1 MTKYIHAFSDPI
13 TDEID
18 QSLIGN
24 KGYNLCLMHGM
35 DLPIPEGFIINA
47 KAAKEFKNNNN
58 FGDELINE
66 LNVNLNSIQEK
77 TNLQIGNPEKPLILS
92 VRSGSMISMPGMLDT
107 ILNVGLNQEIVKI
120 LAKNNN
126 GFFAYDTWRRF
137 IQMYSHVV
145 HRVDTY
151 DFDEILENYL
161 LGANL
166 SAVSQLD
173 AEDLEE
179 ICKMYLDL
187 FKERV
192 GEDFPEDPYQQ
203 INKSIIAVLN
213 SWDNERAISY
223 RNINDIPDNIGLAV
237 TIQRMV
243 FGNLN
248 DRSAS
253 GVIFSRNPDTGE
265 DKIKGEYL
273 IESQGEDV
281 VSGFITP
288 KNINETDN
296 DDAFVKVFPDIYD
309 QINQISK
316 NLEKNFGFVQDIEFT
331 IESNVLWILQSR
343 NAELNAQASFKV
355 LTDLV
360 KEGVIKETDAINHL
374 KEDHIEKSLAL
385 IIDESQEIDILTKGL
400 PASPGVISGQVG
412 FNIEA
417 IKSIKEKGHKAVLV
431 LSETNTNDVKAM
443 HASDG
448 ILTSRGGLTSHAA
461 VVARG
466 LGKPCI
472 TGANEIE
479 IVLEDRIIK
488 IGNRKINE
496 FETIALNGH
505 EGDVILGEVKTK
517 PQDPPFELEE
527 IITWCKRINKLNSDN
542 DMDYLSIVKSAKEKN
557 S

>member
-47 KAAKEFKNNNN
+47 NATKEYKIQNN
-58 FGDELINE
+58 FSDKFFDELKIN
-66 LNVNLNSIQEK
+66 LDLIQDK

-107 ILNVGLNQEIVKI
+107 ILNVGLNHEIVKT

-166 SAVSQLD
+166 NAVSQLD

-187 FKERV
+187 FRERV
-192 GEDFPEDPYQQ
+192 GKDFPEDPYDQ

-248 DRSAS
+248 DKSAS

-281 VSGFITP
+281 VSGFVTP
-288 KNINETDN
+288 KNISEKAN
-296 DDAFVKVFPDIYD
+296 DEAFINIFPDIYS
-309 QINQISK
+309 QINIISK
-316 NLEKNFGFVQDIEFT
+316 DLERYFGFVQDIEFT
-331 IESNVLWILQSR
+331 IESNILWVLQSR
-343 NAELNAQASFKV
+343 DAELNAQASFKV
-355 LTDLV
+355 LSDFVNEKIINQTEAL
-360 KEGVIKETDAINHL
+360 KLIKDT
-374 KEDHIEKSLAL
+374 HIEKAFVPIL
-385 IIDESQEIDILTKGL
+385 DDSQKLKSLTKGL
-400 PASPGVISGQVG
+400 PASPGVVSGLVA
-412 FNIEA
+412 FDIEG
-417 IKSIKEKGHKAVLV
+417 INRIKNRDEKSILI
-431 LSETNTNDVKAM
+431 LIETNTNDIKAM

-466 LGKPCI
+466 LNKPCI
-472 TGANEIE
+472 TGAIEIE
-479 IVLEDRIIK
+479 INPKDKNIS
-488 IGNRKINE
+488 INDKVISE
-496 FETIALNGH
+496 FDTITLDGH
-505 EGDVILGEVKTK
+505 SGEVFEGIAKTK
-517 PQDPPFELEE
+517 LQEPTSDLKEILDWCKEIVSDEE
-527 IITWCKRINKLNSDN
+527 IIDPLKIISKAKLK
-542 DMDYLSIVKSAKEKN
+542 LE
-557 S
+557 

>member
-35 DLPIPEGFIINA
+35 DLPIPEGFIITS
-47 KAAKEFKNNNN
+47 KATKEFKKKNN
-58 FGDELINE
+58 FGDEFTKE
-66 LNVNLNSIQEK
+66 LKGNLNRIQEK
-77 TNLQIGNPEKPLILS
+77 ANLQVGDPEKPLILS
-92 VRSGSMISMPGMLDT
+92 VRSGSVISMPGMLDT
-107 ILNVGLNQEIVKI
+107 ILNVGLNQNIVKK
-120 LAKNNN
+120 LAENKS

-145 HRVDTY
+145 HRIDNY

-166 SAVSQLD
+166 SNVNQLD

-179 ICKMYLDL
+179 ISKMYLNL
-187 FKERV
+187 FNERI

-203 INKSIIAVLN
+203 INDSIIAVLN

-223 RNINDIPDNIGLAV
+223 RNINDIPQDIGLAV

-248 DRSAS
+248 DQSAS

-273 IESQGEDV
+273 LESQGEDV

-288 KNINETDN
+288 KNISENKN
-296 DDAFVKVFPDIYD
+296 DDAFVRVFPDLYD

-316 NLEKNFGFVQDIEFT
+316 NLEKKFGFVQDIEFT
-331 IESNVLWILQSR
+331 IESNRLWILQSR
-343 NAELNAQASFKV
+343 NAELNAKASFKV
-355 LTDLV
+355 LRDFV
-360 KEGVIKETDAINHL
+360 NDKIINKNEAL
-374 KEDHIEKSLAL
+374 KLIKEDHVEKAFTPVLDNA
-385 IIDESQEIDILTKGL
+385 QELKILTKGL
-400 PASPGVISGQVG
+400 PASPGVISGLVA
-412 FNIEA
+412 FDIEG
-417 IKSIKEKGHKAVLV
+417 INEIKEKDEKSILILV
-431 LSETNTNDVKAM
+431 ETNTNDIKAM

-466 LGKPCI
+466 LNKPCI
-472 TGANEIE
+472 TGAVEIE
-479 IVLEDRIIK
+479 INAQKKNISINNKIIS
-488 IGNRKINE
+488 E
-496 FETIALNGH
+496 FDTITLDGLSGEVI
-505 EGDVILGEVKTK
+505 EGIVKTK
-517 PQDPPFELEE
+517 PQEPSSDLKEILNWCKE
-527 IITWCKRINKLNSDN
+527 IILDKDITDSLKIIKKAKLK
-542 DMDYLSIVKSAKEKN
+542 IE
-557 S
+557 

>member
-47 KAAKEFKNNNN
+47 NATKEYKIQNNFSDKFFDELKNNL
-58 FGDELINE
+58 DLI
-66 LNVNLNSIQEK
+66 QDK

-107 ILNVGLNQEIVKI
+107 ILNVGLNHEIVKT

-166 SAVSQLD
+166 NAVSQLD

-187 FKERV
+187 FRERV
-192 GEDFPEDPYQQ
+192 GEDFPEDPYDQ

-248 DRSAS
+248 DKSAS

-288 KNINETDN
+288 KNISEKAN
-296 DDAFVKVFPDIYD
+296 DEAFINIFPDIYS
-309 QINQISK
+309 QINIISK
-316 NLEKNFGFVQDIEFT
+316 DLERHFGFVQDIEFT
-331 IESNVLWILQSR
+331 IESNILWILQSR
-343 NAELNAQASFKV
+343 DAELNAQASFKV
-355 LTDLV
+355 LSDFVNEKIINQTEAL
-360 KEGVIKETDAINHL
+360 KLIKDA
-374 KEDHIEKSLAL
+374 HIEKAFVPIL
-385 IIDESQEIDILTKGL
+385 DDSQKLKSLTKGL
-400 PASPGVISGQVG
+400 PASPGVVSGLVA
-412 FNIEA
+412 FDIEG
-417 IKSIKEKGHKAVLV
+417 INRIKNRDEKSILI
-431 LSETNTNDVKAM
+431 LIETNTNDIKAM

-466 LGKPCI
+466 LNKPCI
-472 TGANEIE
+472 TGAIEIE
-479 IVLEDRIIK
+479 INPKDKNIS
-488 IGNRKINE
+488 INDKVISE
-496 FETIALNGH
+496 FDTITLDGH
-505 EGDVILGEVKTK
+505 SGEVFEGIAKTK
-517 PQDPPFELEE
+517 LQEPTSDLKEILDWCKEIISDEE
-527 IITWCKRINKLNSDN
+527 IIDPLKIISKAKLK
-542 DMDYLSIVKSAKEKN
+542 LK
-557 S
+557 

>member
-35 DLPIPEGFIINA
+35 DLPIPEGFIITS
-47 KAAKEFKNNNN
+47 KATKEFKKKNN
-58 FGDELINE
+58 FGDEFTKE
-66 LNVNLNSIQEK
+66 LKGNLNRIQEK
-77 TNLQIGNPEKPLILS
+77 ANLQVGDPEKPLILS
-92 VRSGSMISMPGMLDT
+92 VRSGSVISMPGMLDT
-107 ILNVGLNQEIVKI
+107 ILNVGLNQNIVKK
-120 LAKNNN
+120 LAENKS

-145 HRVDTY
+145 HRIDNY

-166 SAVSQLD
+166 SNVSQLD

-179 ICKMYLDL
+179 ISKMYLNL
-187 FKERV
+187 FNERI

-203 INKSIIAVLN
+203 LNDSIIAVLN

-223 RNINDIPDNIGLAV
+223 RNINDIPQDIGLAV

-248 DRSAS
+248 DQSAS

-273 IESQGEDV
+273 LESQGEDV

-288 KNINETDN
+288 KNISETKN
-296 DDAFVKVFPDIYD
+296 DDAFVRVFPDLYD

-316 NLEKNFGFVQDIEFT
+316 NLEKKFGFVQDIEFT
-331 IESNVLWILQSR
+331 IESNRLWILQSR
-343 NAELNAQASFKV
+343 NAELNAKASFKV
-355 LTDLV
+355 LRDFV
-360 KEGVIKETDAINHL
+360 NDKIINKNEAL
-374 KEDHIEKSLAL
+374 KLIKEDHVEKAFTPVLDNA
-385 IIDESQEIDILTKGL
+385 QELKILTKGL
-400 PASPGVISGQVG
+400 PASPGVISGLVA
-412 FNIEA
+412 FDIEG
-417 IKSIKEKGHKAVLV
+417 INEIKEKDEKSILILV
-431 LSETNTNDVKAM
+431 ETNTNDIKAM

-466 LGKPCI
+466 LNKPCI
-472 TGANEIE
+472 TGAVEIE
-479 IVLEDRIIK
+479 INAQKKNISINNKIIS
-488 IGNRKINE
+488 E
-496 FETIALNGH
+496 FDAITLDGH
-505 EGDVILGEVKTK
+505 SGEVIEGIVKTK
-517 PQDPPFELEE
+517 PQEPSSDLKEILNWCKE
-527 IITWCKRINKLNSDN
+527 IILDKDITDSLKIIKKAKLK
-542 DMDYLSIVKSAKEKN
+542 IE
-557 S
+557 

>member
-47 KAAKEFKNNNN
+47 NATKEYKIQNN
-58 FGDELINE
+58 FSDKFFDELKIN
-66 LNVNLNSIQEK
+66 LDLIQNK

-107 ILNVGLNQEIVKI
+107 ILNVGLNHEIVKT

-166 SAVSQLD
+166 NAVSQLD

-187 FKERV
+187 FRERV
-192 GEDFPEDPYQQ
+192 GEDFPEDPYDQ

-248 DRSAS
+248 DKSAS

-288 KNINETDN
+288 KNISEKGN
-296 DDAFVKVFPDIYD
+296 DEAFINIFPDIFS
-309 QINQISK
+309 QINIISK
-316 NLEKNFGFVQDIEFT
+316 DLERYFGFVQDIEFT
-331 IESNVLWILQSR
+331 IESNILWVLQSR
-343 NAELNAQASFKV
+343 DAELNAQASFKV
-355 LTDLV
+355 LSDFVNEKIINQTEAL
-360 KEGVIKETDAINHL
+360 KLIKDT
-374 KEDHIEKSLAL
+374 HIEKAFVPIL
-385 IIDESQEIDILTKGL
+385 DDSQKLKSLTKGL
-400 PASPGVISGQVG
+400 PASPGVVSGLVA
-412 FNIEA
+412 FDIEG
-417 IKSIKEKGHKAVLV
+417 INRIKNRDEKSILI
-431 LSETNTNDVKAM
+431 LIETNTNDIKAM

-466 LGKPCI
+466 LNKPCI
-472 TGANEIE
+472 TGAIEIE
-479 IVLEDRIIK
+479 INPKDKNIS
-488 IGNRKINE
+488 INDKVISE
-496 FETIALNGH
+496 FDTITLDGH
-505 EGDVILGEVKTK
+505 SGEVFEGIAKTK
-517 PQDPPFELEE
+517 LQEPTSDLKEILDWCKEIISDEE
-527 IITWCKRINKLNSDN
+527 IIDPLKIISKAKLK
-542 DMDYLSIVKSAKEKN
+542 LE
-557 S
+557 

>member
-13 TDEID
+13 NDEID

-35 DLPIPEGFIINA
+35 DLPIPEGFIITS
-47 KAAKEFKNNNN
+47 KATKEFKKKNN
-58 FGDELINE
+58 FGDEFINE
-66 LNVNLNSIQEK
+66 LKGNLNSIQEK
-77 TNLQIGNPEKPLILS
+77 TNLQVGNPEKPLILS

-107 ILNVGLNQEIVKI
+107 ILNVGLNQNIVKK
-120 LAKNNN
+120 LAENKS

-145 HRVDTY
+145 HRIDNY

-166 SAVSQLD
+166 SNVSQLD

-179 ICKMYLDL
+179 ISKMYLNL
-187 FKERV
+187 FNERV

-248 DRSAS
+248 NKSAS

-288 KNINETDN
+288 KNISEKAN
-296 DDAFVKVFPDIYD
+296 DEAFINIFPDIYS
-309 QINQISK
+309 QINIISK
-316 NLEKNFGFVQDIEFT
+316 DLERYFGFVQDIEFT
-331 IESNVLWILQSR
+331 IESNILWILQSR
-343 NAELNAQASFKV
+343 DAELNAQASFKV
-355 LTDLV
+355 LRDFVNEKIINQTEAL
-360 KEGVIKETDAINHL
+360 KLIKDN
-374 KEDHIEKSLAL
+374 HIEKAFVPIL
-385 IIDESQEIDILTKGL
+385 DDSQKLKSLTKGL
-400 PASPGVISGQVG
+400 PASPGVVSGLVV
-412 FNIEA
+412 FDIEG
-417 IKSIKEKGHKAVLV
+417 INRIKNRDEKSILI
-431 LSETNTNDVKAM
+431 LIETNTNDIKAM

-466 LGKPCI
+466 LNKPCI
-472 TGANEIE
+472 TGAVEIE
-479 IVLEDRIIK
+479 INPKDKNIS
-488 IGNRKINE
+488 INDKVISE
-496 FETIALNGH
+496 FDAITLDGH
-505 EGDVILGEVKTK
+505 SGEVFEGIAKTK
-517 PQDPPFELEE
+517 LQEPTSDLKEILDWCKEIVSDEE
-527 IITWCKRINKLNSDN
+527 ITDPLKIISKAKLK
-542 DMDYLSIVKSAKEKN
+542 LE
-557 S
+557 

>member
-35 DLPIPEGFIINA
+35 DLPIPEGFIITS
-47 KAAKEFKNNNN
+47 KATKEFKKKNN
-58 FGDELINE
+58 FGDEFTKE
-66 LNVNLNSIQEK
+66 LKGNLNRIQEK
-77 TNLQIGNPEKPLILS
+77 ANLQVGDPEKPLILS
-92 VRSGSMISMPGMLDT
+92 VRSVSVISMPGMLDT
-107 ILNVGLNQEIVKI
+107 ILNVGLNQNIVKK
-120 LAKNNN
+120 LAENKS

-145 HRVDTY
+145 HRIDNY

-166 SAVSQLD
+166 SNVNQLD

-179 ICKMYLDL
+179 ISKMYLNL
-187 FKERV
+187 FNERI

-203 INKSIIAVLN
+203 INDSIIAVLN

-223 RNINDIPDNIGLAV
+223 RNINDIPQDIGLAV

-248 DRSAS
+248 DQSAS

-273 IESQGEDV
+273 LESQGEDV

-288 KNINETDN
+288 KNISENKN
-296 DDAFVKVFPDIYD
+296 DDAFVRVFPDLYD

-316 NLEKNFGFVQDIEFT
+316 NLEKKFGFVQDIEFT
-331 IESNVLWILQSR
+331 IESNRLWILQSR
-343 NAELNAQASFKV
+343 NAELNAKASFKV
-355 LTDLV
+355 LRDFV
-360 KEGVIKETDAINHL
+360 NDKIINKNEAL
-374 KEDHIEKSLAL
+374 KLIKEDHVEKAFTPVLDNA
-385 IIDESQEIDILTKGL
+385 QELKILTKGL
-400 PASPGVISGQVG
+400 PASPGVISGLVA
-412 FNIEA
+412 FDIEG
-417 IKSIKEKGHKAVLV
+417 INEIKEKDEKSILILV
-431 LSETNTNDVKAM
+431 ETNTNDIKAM

-466 LGKPCI
+466 LNKPCI
-472 TGANEIE
+472 TGAVEIE
-479 IVLEDRIIK
+479 INVQKKNISINNKIIS
-488 IGNRKINE
+488 E
-496 FETIALNGH
+496 FDTITLDGLSGEVI
-505 EGDVILGEVKTK
+505 EGIVKTK
-517 PQDPPFELEE
+517 PQEPSSDLKEILNWCKE
-527 IITWCKRINKLNSDN
+527 IILDKDITDSLKIIKKAKLK
-542 DMDYLSIVKSAKEKN
+542 IE
-557 S
+557 

>member
-47 KAAKEFKNNNN
+47 NATKEYKIQNN
-58 FGDELINE
+58 FSDKFFDELKIN
-66 LNVNLNSIQEK
+66 LDFIQNK

-107 ILNVGLNQEIVKI
+107 ILNVGLNHEIVKT

-166 SAVSQLD
+166 NAVSQLD

-187 FKERV
+187 FRERV
-192 GEDFPEDPYQQ
+192 GKDFPEDPYDQ

-248 DRSAS
+248 DKSAS

-281 VSGFITP
+281 VSGFVTP
-288 KNINETDN
+288 KNISEKAN
-296 DDAFVKVFPDIYD
+296 DEAFINIFPDIYS
-309 QINQISK
+309 QINIISK
-316 NLEKNFGFVQDIEFT
+316 DLERYFGFVQDIEFT
-331 IESNVLWILQSR
+331 IESNILWVLQSR
-343 NAELNAQASFKV
+343 DAELNAQASFKV
-355 LTDLV
+355 LSDFVNEKIINQTEAL
-360 KEGVIKETDAINHL
+360 KLIKDT
-374 KEDHIEKSLAL
+374 HIEKAFVPILDDSQKLKSLA
-385 IIDESQEIDILTKGL
+385 KGL
-400 PASPGVISGQVG
+400 PASPGVVSGLVA
-412 FNIEA
+412 FDIEG
-417 IKSIKEKGHKAVLV
+417 INRIKNRDEKSILI
-431 LSETNTNDVKAM
+431 LIETNTNDIKAM

-466 LGKPCI
+466 LNKPCI
-472 TGANEIE
+472 TGAIEIE
-479 IVLEDRIIK
+479 INPKDKNIS
-488 IGNRKINE
+488 INDKVISE
-496 FETIALNGH
+496 FDTITLDGH
-505 EGDVILGEVKTK
+505 SGEVFEGIAKTK
-517 PQDPPFELEE
+517 LQEPTSDLKEILDWCKEIVSDEE
-527 IITWCKRINKLNSDN
+527 ITDPLKIISKAKLK
-542 DMDYLSIVKSAKEKN
+542 LE
-557 S
+557 

>member
-47 KAAKEFKNNNN
+47 NATKEYKIQNN
-58 FGDELINE
+58 FSDKFFDELKIN
-66 LNVNLNSIQEK
+66 LDLIQNK

-107 ILNVGLNQEIVKI
+107 ILNVGLNHEIVKT

-166 SAVSQLD
+166 NAVSQLD

-187 FKERV
+187 FRERV
-192 GEDFPEDPYQQ
+192 GKDFPEDPYDQ

-248 DRSAS
+248 DKSAS

-281 VSGFITP
+281 VSGFVTP
-288 KNINETDN
+288 KNISEKAN
-296 DDAFVKVFPDIYD
+296 DEAFINIFPDIYS
-309 QINQISK
+309 QINIISK
-316 NLEKNFGFVQDIEFT
+316 DLERYFGFVQDIEFT
-331 IESNVLWILQSR
+331 IESNILWILQSR
-343 NAELNAQASFKV
+343 DAELNAQASFKV
-355 LTDLV
+355 LSDFVNEKIINQTEAL
-360 KEGVIKETDAINHL
+360 KLIKDT
-374 KEDHIEKSLAL
+374 HIEKAFVPIL
-385 IIDESQEIDILTKGL
+385 DDSQKLKSLTKGL
-400 PASPGVISGQVG
+400 PASPGVVSGLVAFDVEG
-412 FNIEA
+412 INRIKNKDE
-417 IKSIKEKGHKAVLV
+417 KSILI
-431 LSETNTNDVKAM
+431 LIETNTNDIKAM

-466 LGKPCI
+466 LNKPCI
-472 TGANEIE
+472 TGAIEIE
-479 IVLEDRIIK
+479 INPKDKNIS
-488 IGNRKINE
+488 INDKVISE
-496 FETIALNGH
+496 FDTITLDGH
-505 EGDVILGEVKTK
+505 SGEVFEGIAKTK
-517 PQDPPFELEE
+517 LQEPTSDLKEILDWCKEIVSDEE
-527 IITWCKRINKLNSDN
+527 IIDPLKIISKAKLK
-542 DMDYLSIVKSAKEKN
+542 LE
-557 S
+557 

>member
-47 KAAKEFKNNNN
+47 NATKEYKIQNN
-58 FGDELINE
+58 FSDKFFDELKIN
-66 LNVNLNSIQEK
+66 LDLIQNK

-107 ILNVGLNQEIVKI
+107 ILNVGLNHEIVKT

-166 SAVSQLD
+166 NAVSQLD

-187 FKERV
+187 FRERV
-192 GEDFPEDPYQQ
+192 GKDFPEDPYDQ

-248 DRSAS
+248 DKSAS

-281 VSGFITP
+281 VSGFVTP
-288 KNINETDN
+288 KNISEKAN
-296 DDAFVKVFPDIYD
+296 DEAFINIFPDIYS
-309 QINQISK
+309 QINIISK
-316 NLEKNFGFVQDIEFT
+316 DLERYFGFVQDIEFT
-331 IESNVLWILQSR
+331 IESNILWVLQSR
-343 NAELNAQASFKV
+343 DAELNAQASFKV
-355 LTDLV
+355 LSDFVNEKIINQTEAL
-360 KEGVIKETDAINHL
+360 KLIKDT
-374 KEDHIEKSLAL
+374 HIEKAFVPIL
-385 IIDESQEIDILTKGL
+385 DDSQKLKSLTKGL
-400 PASPGVISGQVG
+400 PASPGVVSGLVA
-412 FNIEA
+412 FDIEG
-417 IKSIKEKGHKAVLV
+417 INRIKNRDKKSILI
-431 LSETNTNDVKAM
+431 LIETNTNDIKAM

-466 LGKPCI
+466 LNKPCI
-472 TGANEIE
+472 TGAIEIE
-479 IVLEDRIIK
+479 INPKDKNIS
-488 IGNRKINE
+488 INDKVISE
-496 FETIALNGH
+496 FDTITLDGH
-505 EGDVILGEVKTK
+505 SGEVFEGIAKTK
-517 PQDPPFELEE
+517 LQEPTSDLKEILDWCKEIVSDEE
-527 IITWCKRINKLNSDN
+527 IIDPLKIISKAKLK
-542 DMDYLSIVKSAKEKN
+542 LE
-557 S
+557 

>member
-35 DLPIPEGFIINA
+35 DLPIPEGFIITS
-47 KAAKEFKNNNN
+47 KATKEFKKKNN
-58 FGDELINE
+58 FGDEFTKE
-66 LNVNLNSIQEK
+66 LKGNLNWIQEK
-77 TNLQIGNPEKPLILS
+77 ANLQVGNPEKPLILS
-92 VRSGSMISMPGMLDT
+92 VRSGSVISMPGMLDT
-107 ILNVGLNQEIVKI
+107 ILNVGLNQNIVKKM
-120 LAKNNN
+120 AENKS

-145 HRVDTY
+145 HRIDNY

-166 SAVSQLD
+166 SNVSQLD

-179 ICKMYLDL
+179 ISKMYLNL
-187 FKERV
+187 FNERI

-203 INKSIIAVLN
+203 INDSIIAVLN

-223 RNINDIPDNIGLAV
+223 RNINDIPQDIGLAV

-248 DRSAS
+248 DQSAS

-265 DKIKGEYL
+265 DNIKGEYL
-273 IESQGEDV
+273 LESQGEDV

-288 KNINETDN
+288 KNISETKN
-296 DDAFVKVFPDIYD
+296 DDAFVKVFPDLYD

-316 NLEKNFGFVQDIEFT
+316 NLEKKFGFVQDIEFT
-331 IESNVLWILQSR
+331 IESNRLWILQSR
-343 NAELNAQASFKV
+343 NAELNAKASFKV
-355 LTDLV
+355 LRDFV
-360 KEGVIKETDAINHL
+360 NDKIINKDEAL
-374 KEDHIEKSLAL
+374 KLIKEDHVEKAFTPVLDNA
-385 IIDESQEIDILTKGL
+385 QELKILTKGL
-400 PASPGVISGQVG
+400 PASPGVISGLVA
-412 FNIEA
+412 FDIEG
-417 IKSIKEKGHKAVLV
+417 INEIKEKDEKSILILV
-431 LSETNTNDVKAM
+431 ETNTNDIKAM

-466 LGKPCI
+466 LNKPCI
-472 TGANEIE
+472 TGAVEIE
-479 IVLEDRIIK
+479 INAQKKNISINNKIIS
-488 IGNRKINE
+488 E
-496 FETIALNGH
+496 FDAITLDGH
-505 EGDVILGEVKTK
+505 SGEVIEGIVKTK
-517 PQDPPFELEE
+517 PQEPSSDLKEILNWCKE
-527 IITWCKRINKLNSDN
+527 IILDKDITDSLKIIKKAKLK
-542 DMDYLSIVKSAKEKN
+542 IE
-557 S
+557 

>member
-35 DLPIPEGFIINA
+35 DLPIPEGFIITS
-47 KAAKEFKNNNN
+47 KATKEFKKKNN
-58 FGDELINE
+58 FGDEFINE
-66 LNVNLNSIQEK
+66 LKGNLNLIQEK
-77 TNLQIGNPEKPLILS
+77 TNLQVGNPEKPLILS

-107 ILNVGLNQEIVKI
+107 ILNVGLNQNIVKK
-120 LAKNNN
+120 LAENKS

-145 HRVDTY
+145 HRIDNY

-166 SAVSQLD
+166 SNVSQLD

-179 ICKMYLDL
+179 ISKMYLNL
-187 FKERV
+187 FNERV

-248 DRSAS
+248 DKSAS

-288 KNINETDN
+288 KNISEKAN
-296 DDAFVKVFPDIYD
+296 DKDFINIFPDIYS
-309 QINQISK
+309 QINIISK
-316 NLEKNFGFVQDIEFT
+316 DLERHFGFVQDIEFT
-331 IESNVLWILQSR
+331 IESNILWILQAR
-343 NAELNAQASFKV
+343 DAELNAQASFKV
-355 LTDLV
+355 LSDFVNEKIINQTEAL
-360 KEGVIKETDAINHL
+360 KLIKDN
-374 KEDHIEKSLAL
+374 HIEKAFVPIL
-385 IIDESQEIDILTKGL
+385 DDSQKLKSLTKGL
-400 PASPGVISGQVG
+400 PASPGVVSGLVVFDIEG
-412 FNIEA
+412 INIIKNRDE
-417 IKSIKEKGHKAVLV
+417 KSILI
-431 LSETNTNDVKAM
+431 LIETNTNDIKAM

-466 LGKPCI
+466 LNKPCI
-472 TGANEIE
+472 TGAVEIE
-479 IVLEDRIIK
+479 INPKDKNIS
-488 IGNRKINE
+488 INDKVISE
-496 FETIALNGH
+496 FDAITLDGH
-505 EGDVILGEVKTK
+505 SGEVFEGIAKTK
-517 PQDPPFELEE
+517 LQEPTSDLKEILDWCKEIVSDEE
-527 IITWCKRINKLNSDN
+527 ITDPLKIISKAKLK
-542 DMDYLSIVKSAKEKN
+542 LE
-557 S
+557 

>member
-47 KAAKEFKNNNN
+47 NATKEYKIQNN
-58 FGDELINE
+58 FSDKFFDELKIN
-66 LNVNLNSIQEK
+66 LDLIQDK

-107 ILNVGLNQEIVKI
+107 ILNVGLNHEIVKT

-166 SAVSQLD
+166 NAVSQLD

-187 FKERV
+187 FRERV
-192 GEDFPEDPYQQ
+192 GKDFPEDPYDQ

-248 DRSAS
+248 DKSAS
-253 GVIFSRNPDTGE
+253 GVVFSRNPDTGE

-281 VSGFITP
+281 VSGFVTP
-288 KNINETDN
+288 KNISEKAN
-296 DDAFVKVFPDIYD
+296 DEAFINIFPDIYS
-309 QINQISK
+309 QINIISK
-316 NLEKNFGFVQDIEFT
+316 DLERHFGFVQDIEFT
-331 IESNVLWILQSR
+331 IESNILWILQSR
-343 NAELNAQASFKV
+343 DAELNAQASFKV
-355 LTDLV
+355 LSDFV
-360 KEGVIKETDAINHL
+360 KEKIINQSEAL
-374 KEDHIEKSLAL
+374 KLIKEDHIEKAL
-385 IIDESQEIDILTKGL
+385 VPVLDDSQNLKSLTKGL
-400 PASPGVISGQVG
+400 PASPGVVSGLVV
-412 FNIEA
+412 FDIEG
-417 IKSIKEKGHKAVLV
+417 INRIKNRDEKSILILV
-431 LSETNTNDVKAM
+431 ETNTNDIKAM

-466 LGKPCI
+466 LNKPCI
-472 TGANEIE
+472 TGAIEIE
-479 IVLEDRIIK
+479 INSKDKNIS
-488 IGNRKINE
+488 INDKVISE
-496 FETIALNGH
+496 FDAITLDGH
-505 EGDVILGEVKTK
+505 SGEVFEGIAKTK
-517 PQDPPFELEE
+517 LQEPTSDLKEILDWCKEMVSDEE
-527 IITWCKRINKLNSDN
+527 INDPLKIISKAKLK
-542 DMDYLSIVKSAKEKN
+542 LE
-557 S
+557 

>member
-35 DLPIPEGFIINA
+35 DLPVPEGFIINA
-47 KAAKEFKNNNN
+47 KAAKEFKKNNN

-107 ILNVGLNQEIVKI
+107 ILNVGLNQNIVKK
-120 LAKNNN
+120 LAENKS

-145 HRVDTY
+145 HRIDNY

-166 SAVSQLD
+166 SNVSQLD
-173 AEDLEE
+173 EEDLEE
-179 ICKMYLDL
+179 ISKMYLNL
-187 FKERV
+187 FNERV

-203 INKSIIAVLN
+203 INESIIAVLN

-223 RNINDIPDNIGLAV
+223 RNINDIPQDIGLAV

-248 DRSAS
+248 DQSAS

-265 DKIKGEYL
+265 NKIKGEYL
-273 IESQGEDV
+273 LESQGEDV

-288 KNINETDN
+288 KNISETGT
-296 DDAFVKVFPDIYD
+296 DDAFKVVFADIYK

-316 NLEKNFGFVQDIEFT
+316 NLEKHFGFVQDIEFT
-331 IESNVLWILQSR
+331 IQSNVLWVLQSR

-355 LTDLV
+355 LRDFV
-360 KEGVIKETDAINHL
+360 DEKIINQNEAL
-374 KEDHIEKSLAL
+374 KLIKEDHIEKAFVPVL
-385 IIDESQEIDILTKGL
+385 DDTQELKILTKGL
-400 PASPGVISGQVG
+400 PASPGVISGLVV
-412 FNIEA
+412 FDIEG
-417 IKSIKEKGHKAVLV
+417 INQIKEKDEKSILILV
-431 LSETNTNDVKAM
+431 ETNTNDIKAM

-466 LGKPCI
+466 LNKPCI
-472 TGANEIE
+472 TGAVEIKINTQKKNISINNKIISEFDAITLDGHSGEVIDGLVKTRPQEPSSDLKE
-479 IVLEDRIIK
+479 ILNWCKEIISDKDITEPLKIIK
-488 IGNRKINE
+488 KAKSKI
-496 FETIALNGH
+496 
-505 EGDVILGEVKTK
+505 K
-517 PQDPPFELEE
+517 
-527 IITWCKRINKLNSDN
+527 
-542 DMDYLSIVKSAKEKN
+542 
-557 S
+557 

>member
-47 KAAKEFKNNNN
+47 NATKEYKIQNN
-58 FGDELINE
+58 FSDKFFDELKIN
-66 LNVNLNSIQEK
+66 LDLIQNK

-107 ILNVGLNQEIVKI
+107 ILNVGLNHEIVKT

-166 SAVSQLD
+166 NAVSQLD

-179 ICKMYLDL
+179 ICKMYLEL

-248 DRSAS
+248 DKSAS

-281 VSGFITP
+281 VSGFVTP
-288 KNINETDN
+288 KNISEKAN
-296 DDAFVKVFPDIYD
+296 DESFINIFPDIYS
-309 QINQISK
+309 QINIISK
-316 NLEKNFGFVQDIEFT
+316 DLERYFGFVQDIEFT
-331 IESNVLWILQSR
+331 IESNILWVLQSR
-343 NAELNAQASFKV
+343 DAELNAQASFKV
-355 LTDLV
+355 LSDFV
-360 KEGVIKETDAINHL
+360 KEKIINQSEAL
-374 KEDHIEKSLAL
+374 KLIKEDHIEKAL
-385 IIDESQEIDILTKGL
+385 VPVLDDSQNLKSLTKGL
-400 PASPGVISGQVG
+400 PASPGVVSGLVA
-412 FNIEA
+412 FDIEG
-417 IKSIKEKGHKAVLV
+417 INRIKNRDEKSILI
-431 LSETNTNDVKAM
+431 LIETNTNDIKAM

-466 LGKPCI
+466 LNKPCI
-472 TGANEIE
+472 TGAIEIE
-479 IVLEDRIIK
+479 INPKDKNIS
-488 IGNRKINE
+488 INDKVISE
-496 FETIALNGH
+496 FDTITLDGH
-505 EGDVILGEVKTK
+505 SGEVFEGIAKTK
-517 PQDPPFELEE
+517 LQEPTSDLKEILDWCKEIVSDEE
-527 IITWCKRINKLNSDN
+527 IIDPLKIISKAKLK
-542 DMDYLSIVKSAKEKN
+542 LE
-557 S
+557 

>member
-47 KAAKEFKNNNN
+47 NATKEYKIQNN
-58 FGDELINE
+58 FSDKFFDELKIN
-66 LNVNLNSIQEK
+66 LDLIQNK

-107 ILNVGLNQEIVKI
+107 ILNVGLNHEIVKT

-166 SAVSQLD
+166 NAVSQLD

-187 FKERV
+187 FRERV
-192 GEDFPEDPYQQ
+192 GKDFPEDPYDQ

-248 DRSAS
+248 DKSAS

-281 VSGFITP
+281 VSGFVTP
-288 KNINETDN
+288 KNISEKAN
-296 DDAFVKVFPDIYD
+296 DEAFINIFPDIYS
-309 QINQISK
+309 QINIISK
-316 NLEKNFGFVQDIEFT
+316 DLERYFGFVQDIEFT
-331 IESNVLWILQSR
+331 IESNILWVLQSR
-343 NAELNAQASFKV
+343 DAELNAQASFKV
-355 LTDLV
+355 LSDFVNEEIINQTEAL
-360 KEGVIKETDAINHL
+360 KLIKDA
-374 KEDHIEKSLAL
+374 HIEKAFVPIL
-385 IIDESQEIDILTKGL
+385 DDSQKLKSLTKGL
-400 PASPGVISGQVG
+400 PASPGVVSGLVA
-412 FNIEA
+412 FDIEG
-417 IKSIKEKGHKAVLV
+417 INRIKNRDEKSILI
-431 LSETNTNDVKAM
+431 LIETNTNDIKAM

-466 LGKPCI
+466 LNKPCI
-472 TGANEIE
+472 TGAIEIE
-479 IVLEDRIIK
+479 INPKDKNIS
-488 IGNRKINE
+488 INDKVISE
-496 FETIALNGH
+496 FDTITLDGH
-505 EGDVILGEVKTK
+505 SGGVFEGIAKTK
-517 PQDPPFELEE
+517 LQEPTSDLKEILDWCKEIVSDEE
-527 IITWCKRINKLNSDN
+527 IIDPLKIISKAKLK
-542 DMDYLSIVKSAKEKN
+542 LE
-557 S
+557 

>member
-13 TDEID
+13 NDEID

-35 DLPIPEGFIINA
+35 DLPIPEGFIITS
-47 KAAKEFKNNNN
+47 KATKEFKKKNN
-58 FGDELINE
+58 FGDEFINE
-66 LNVNLNSIQEK
+66 LKGNLNSIQEK
-77 TNLQIGNPEKPLILS
+77 TNLQVGNPEKPLILS

-107 ILNVGLNQEIVKI
+107 ILNVGLNQNIVKK
-120 LAKNNN
+120 LAENKS

-145 HRVDTY
+145 HRIDNY

-166 SAVSQLD
+166 SNVSQLD

-179 ICKMYLDL
+179 ISKMYLNL
-187 FKERV
+187 FNERV

-223 RNINDIPDNIGLAV
+223 RNINDISDNIGLAV

-248 DRSAS
+248 DKSAS

-288 KNINETDN
+288 KNISEKSN
-296 DDAFVKVFPDIYD
+296 DEAFINIFPDIYS
-309 QINQISK
+309 QINIISK
-316 NLEKNFGFVQDIEFT
+316 DLERHFGFVQDIEFT
-331 IESNVLWILQSR
+331 IESNILWILQSR
-343 NAELNAQASFKV
+343 DAELNAQASFKV
-355 LTDLV
+355 LSDFVNEKIINQTEAL
-360 KEGVIKETDAINHL
+360 KLIKDN
-374 KEDHIEKSLAL
+374 HIEKAFVPIL
-385 IIDESQEIDILTKGL
+385 DDSQKLKSLTKGL
-400 PASPGVISGQVG
+400 PASPGVVSGLVV
-412 FNIEA
+412 FDIEG
-417 IKSIKEKGHKAVLV
+417 INRIKNRDEKSILI
-431 LSETNTNDVKAM
+431 LIETNTNDIKAM

-466 LGKPCI
+466 LNKPCI
-472 TGANEIE
+472 TGAVEIE
-479 IVLEDRIIK
+479 INPKDKNIS
-488 IGNRKINE
+488 INDKVISE
-496 FETIALNGH
+496 FDAITLDGH
-505 EGDVILGEVKTK
+505 SGEVFEGIAKTK
-517 PQDPPFELEE
+517 LQEPTSDLKEILDWCKEIVSDEE
-527 IITWCKRINKLNSDN
+527 ITDPLKIISKAKLK
-542 DMDYLSIVKSAKEKN
+542 LE
-557 S
+557 

>member
-47 KAAKEFKNNNN
+47 NATKEYKIQNN
-58 FGDELINE
+58 FSDKFFDELKIN
-66 LNVNLNSIQEK
+66 LDLIQNK

-107 ILNVGLNQEIVKI
+107 ILNVGLNHEIVKT

-166 SAVSQLD
+166 NAVSQLD

-187 FKERV
+187 FRERV
-192 GEDFPEDPYQQ
+192 GKDFPEDPYDQ

-248 DRSAS
+248 DKSAS

-281 VSGFITP
+281 VSGFVTP
-288 KNINETDN
+288 KNISEKAN
-296 DDAFVKVFPDIYD
+296 DEAFINIFPDIYS
-309 QINQISK
+309 QINIISK
-316 NLEKNFGFVQDIEFT
+316 DLERYFGFVQDIEFT
-331 IESNVLWILQSR
+331 IESNILWILQSR
-343 NAELNAQASFKV
+343 DAELNAQASFKV
-355 LTDLV
+355 LSDFV
-360 KEGVIKETDAINHL
+360 NEKIINQTEAL
-374 KEDHIEKSLAL
+374 KLIKEDHIEKAFVPVL
-385 IIDESQEIDILTKGL
+385 DDSQKLKSLTKGL
-400 PASPGVISGQVG
+400 PASPGVVSGLVVFDIEG
-412 FNIEA
+412 INIIKNRNE
-417 IKSIKEKGHKAVLV
+417 KSILILV
-431 LSETNTNDVKAM
+431 ETNTNDIKAM

-466 LGKPCI
+466 LNKPCI
-472 TGANEIE
+472 TGAIEIE
-479 IVLEDRIIK
+479 INPKDKNIS
-488 IGNRKINE
+488 INDKVISE
-496 FETIALNGH
+496 FDTITLDGH
-505 EGDVILGEVKTK
+505 SGEVFEGIAKTK
-517 PQDPPFELEE
+517 LQEPTSDLKEILDWCKEIVSDEE
-527 IITWCKRINKLNSDN
+527 IIDPLKIISKAKLK
-542 DMDYLSIVKSAKEKN
+542 LE
-557 S
+557 

>member
-18 QSLIGN
+18 HSLIGN

-47 KAAKEFKNNNN
+47 NATKEYKIQNKFSDKFFDELKNNV
-58 FGDELINE
+58 DLI
-66 LNVNLNSIQEK
+66 QDK

-107 ILNVGLNQEIVKI
+107 ILNVGLNQEIVKT
-120 LAKNNN
+120 LAKNDN

-145 HRVDTY
+145 YRVDTY
-151 DFDEILENYL
+151 DFDEIMENYL

-248 DRSAS
+248 DKSAS

-288 KNINETDN
+288 KNISEKGNHE
-296 DDAFVKVFPDIYD
+296 AFINIFPDIYS
-309 QINQISK
+309 QINIISK
-316 NLEKNFGFVQDIEFT
+316 DLESHFGFVQDIEFT
-331 IESNVLWILQSR
+331 IESNKLWILQSR
-343 NAELNAQASFKV
+343 DAELNAQASFKV
-355 LTDLV
+355 LSDFVNEKIINQTEAL
-360 KEGVIKETDAINHL
+360 KLIKDN
-374 KEDHIEKSLAL
+374 HIEKAFVPIL
-385 IIDESQEIDILTKGL
+385 DDSQKLKSLTKGL
-400 PASPGVISGQVG
+400 PASPGVVSGLVAFDFEG
-412 FNIEA
+412 INRIKNKGE
-417 IKSIKEKGHKAVLV
+417 KSILI
-431 LSETNTNDVKAM
+431 LIETNTNDIKAM

-466 LGKPCI
+466 LNKPCI
-472 TGANEIE
+472 TGAIE
-479 IVLEDRIIK
+479 IV
-488 IGNRKINE
+488 INPKDKNISINDKVISE
-496 FETIALNGH
+496 FDTITLDGH
-505 EGDVILGEVKTK
+505 SGEVFEGIAKTK
-517 PQDPPFELEE
+517 LQEPTSDLKEILDWCKEIVSDEE
-527 IITWCKRINKLNSDN
+527 ITDPLKIISKAKLK
-542 DMDYLSIVKSAKEKN
+542 LE
-557 S
+557 

>member
-13 TDEID
+13 NDEID

-35 DLPIPEGFIINA
+35 DLPIPEGFIITS
-47 KAAKEFKNNNN
+47 KATKEFKKKNN
-58 FGDELINE
+58 FGDEFINE
-66 LNVNLNSIQEK
+66 LKGNLNSIQEK
-77 TNLQIGNPEKPLILS
+77 TNLQVGNPEKPLILS

-107 ILNVGLNQEIVKI
+107 ILNVGLNQNIVKK
-120 LAKNNN
+120 LAENKS

-145 HRVDTY
+145 HRIDNY

-166 SAVSQLD
+166 SNVSQLD
-173 AEDLEE
+173 SEDLEE
-179 ICKMYLDL
+179 ISKMYLNL
-187 FKERV
+187 FNERV

-248 DRSAS
+248 NKSAS

-288 KNINETDN
+288 KNISEKSN
-296 DDAFVKVFPDIYD
+296 DEAFINIFPDIYS
-309 QINQISK
+309 QINIISK
-316 NLEKNFGFVQDIEFT
+316 DLERHFGFVQDIEFT
-331 IESNVLWILQSR
+331 IESNILWILQSR
-343 NAELNAQASFKV
+343 DAELNAQASFKV
-355 LTDLV
+355 LRDFVNEKIINQTEAL
-360 KEGVIKETDAINHL
+360 KLIKDN
-374 KEDHIEKSLAL
+374 HIEKAFVPIL
-385 IIDESQEIDILTKGL
+385 DDSQKLKSLTKGL
-400 PASPGVISGQVG
+400 PASPGVVSGLVV
-412 FNIEA
+412 FDIEG
-417 IKSIKEKGHKAVLV
+417 INRIKNRDEKSILI
-431 LSETNTNDVKAM
+431 LIETNTNDIKAM

-466 LGKPCI
+466 LNKPCI
-472 TGANEIE
+472 TGAIEIE
-479 IVLEDRIIK
+479 INPKDKNISINDRVIS
-488 IGNRKINE
+488 E
-496 FETIALNGH
+496 FDAITLDGH
-505 EGDVILGEVKTK
+505 SGEVFEGIAKTK
-517 PQDPPFELEE
+517 LQEPTSDLKEILDWCKEIVSDEE
-527 IITWCKRINKLNSDN
+527 ITDPLKIISKAKLK
-542 DMDYLSIVKSAKEKN
+542 LE
-557 S
+557 

>member
-47 KAAKEFKNNNN
+47 NATKEYKIQNN
-58 FGDELINE
+58 FSDKFFDELKIN
-66 LNVNLNSIQEK
+66 LDLIQNK

-107 ILNVGLNQEIVKI
+107 ILNVGLNHEIVKT

-166 SAVSQLD
+166 NAVSQLD

-187 FKERV
+187 FRERV
-192 GEDFPEDPYQQ
+192 GKDFPEDPYDQ

-248 DRSAS
+248 DKSAS

-281 VSGFITP
+281 VSGFVTP
-288 KNINETDN
+288 KNISEKAN
-296 DDAFVKVFPDIYD
+296 DEAFINIFPDIYS
-309 QINQISK
+309 QINIISK
-316 NLEKNFGFVQDIEFT
+316 DLERYFGFVQDIEFT
-331 IESNVLWILQSR
+331 IESNILWILQSR
-343 NAELNAQASFKV
+343 DAELNAQASFKV
-355 LTDLV
+355 LSDFVNEKIINQTEAL
-360 KEGVIKETDAINHL
+360 KLIKDT
-374 KEDHIEKSLAL
+374 HIEKAFVPIL
-385 IIDESQEIDILTKGL
+385 DDSQKLKSLTKGL
-400 PASPGVISGQVG
+400 PASPGVVSGLVA
-412 FNIEA
+412 FDIEG
-417 IKSIKEKGHKAVLV
+417 INRIKNRDEKSILI
-431 LSETNTNDVKAM
+431 LIETNTNDIKAM

-466 LGKPCI
+466 LNKPCI
-472 TGANEIE
+472 TGAIEIE
-479 IVLEDRIIK
+479 INPKDKNIS
-488 IGNRKINE
+488 INDKVISE
-496 FETIALNGH
+496 FDTITLDGH
-505 EGDVILGEVKTK
+505 SGEVFEGIAKTK
-517 PQDPPFELEE
+517 LQEPTSDLKEILDWCKEIVSDEE
-527 IITWCKRINKLNSDN
+527 IIDPLKIISKAKLK
-542 DMDYLSIVKSAKEKN
+542 LE
-557 S
+557 

>member
-13 TDEID
+13 NDEID

-35 DLPIPEGFIINA
+35 DLPIPEGFIITS
-47 KAAKEFKNNNN
+47 KATKEFKKKNN
-58 FGDELINE
+58 FGDEFINE
-66 LNVNLNSIQEK
+66 LKGNLNSIQEK
-77 TNLQIGNPEKPLILS
+77 TNLQVGNPEKPLILS

-107 ILNVGLNQEIVKI
+107 ILNVGLNQNIVKK
-120 LAKNNN
+120 LAENKS

-145 HRVDTY
+145 HRIDNY

-166 SAVSQLD
+166 SNVSQLD

-179 ICKMYLDL
+179 ISKMYLNL
-187 FKERV
+187 FNERV

-248 DRSAS
+248 NKSAS

-288 KNINETDN
+288 KNISEKAN
-296 DDAFVKVFPDIYD
+296 DKDFINIFPDIYS
-309 QINQISK
+309 QINIISK
-316 NLEKNFGFVQDIEFT
+316 DLERHFGFVQDIEFT
-331 IESNVLWILQSR
+331 IESNILWILQAR
-343 NAELNAQASFKV
+343 DAELNAQASFKV
-355 LTDLV
+355 LSDFVNEKIINQTEAL
-360 KEGVIKETDAINHL
+360 KLIKDN
-374 KEDHIEKSLAL
+374 HIEKAFVPIL
-385 IIDESQEIDILTKGL
+385 DDSQKLKSLTKGL
-400 PASPGVISGQVG
+400 PASPGVVSGLVV
-412 FNIEA
+412 FDIEG
-417 IKSIKEKGHKAVLV
+417 INRIKNRDEKSILI
-431 LSETNTNDVKAM
+431 LIETNTNDIKAM

-466 LGKPCI
+466 LNKPCI
-472 TGANEIE
+472 TGAIKIE
-479 IVLEDRIIK
+479 INPKDKNISIDDKVIS
-488 IGNRKINE
+488 E
-496 FETIALNGH
+496 FDAITLDGH
-505 EGDVILGEVKTK
+505 SGEVFEGIAKTK
-517 PQDPPFELEE
+517 LQEPTSDLKEILDWCKEIVSDEE
-527 IITWCKRINKLNSDN
+527 ITDPLKIISKAKLK
-542 DMDYLSIVKSAKEKN
+542 LE
-557 S
+557 

>member
-47 KAAKEFKNNNN
+47 NATKEYKIQNN
-58 FGDELINE
+58 FSDKFFDELKIN
-66 LNVNLNSIQEK
+66 LDLIQNK

-107 ILNVGLNQEIVKI
+107 ILNVGLNHEIVKT

-166 SAVSQLD
+166 NAVSQLD

-187 FKERV
+187 FRERV
-192 GEDFPEDPYQQ
+192 GKDFPEDPYDQ

-248 DRSAS
+248 DKSAS

-281 VSGFITP
+281 VSGFVTP
-288 KNINETDN
+288 KNISEKAN
-296 DDAFVKVFPDIYD
+296 DEAFINIFPDIYS
-309 QINQISK
+309 QINIISK
-316 NLEKNFGFVQDIEFT
+316 DLERHFGFVQDIEFT
-331 IESNVLWILQSR
+331 IESNILWILQSR
-343 NAELNAQASFKV
+343 DAELNAQASFKV
-355 LTDLV
+355 LSDFVNEKIINQTEAL
-360 KEGVIKETDAINHL
+360 KLIKDN
-374 KEDHIEKSLAL
+374 HIEKAFVPIL
-385 IIDESQEIDILTKGL
+385 DDSQKLKSLTKGL
-400 PASPGVISGQVG
+400 PASPGVVSGLVA
-412 FNIEA
+412 FDIEG
-417 IKSIKEKGHKAVLV
+417 INRIKNRDEKSILI
-431 LSETNTNDVKAM
+431 LIETNTNDIKAM

-466 LGKPCI
+466 LNKPCI
-472 TGANEIE
+472 TGAIEIE
-479 IVLEDRIIK
+479 INPNDKNIS
-488 IGNRKINE
+488 INDKVISE
-496 FETIALNGH
+496 FDTITLDGH
-505 EGDVILGEVKTK
+505 SGEVFEGIAKTK
-517 PQDPPFELEE
+517 LQEPTSDLKEILDWCKEIVSDEE
-527 IITWCKRINKLNSDN
+527 ITDPLKIISKAKLK
-542 DMDYLSIVKSAKEKN
+542 LE
-557 S
+557 

>member
-13 TDEID
+13 NDEID

-35 DLPIPEGFIINA
+35 DLPIPEGFIITS
-47 KAAKEFKNNNN
+47 KATKEFKKKNN
-58 FGDELINE
+58 FGDEFINE
-66 LNVNLNSIQEK
+66 LKGNLNSIQEK
-77 TNLQIGNPEKPLILS
+77 TNLQVGNPEKPLILS

-107 ILNVGLNQEIVKI
+107 ILNVGLNQNIVKK
-120 LAKNNN
+120 LAENKS

-145 HRVDTY
+145 YRIDNY

-166 SAVSQLD
+166 SNVSQLD

-179 ICKMYLDL
+179 ISKMYLNL
-187 FKERV
+187 FNERV

-248 DRSAS
+248 NKSAS

-288 KNINETDN
+288 KNISEKAN
-296 DDAFVKVFPDIYD
+296 DKDFINIFPDIYS
-309 QINQISK
+309 QINIISK
-316 NLEKNFGFVQDIEFT
+316 DLERHFGFVQDIEFT
-331 IESNVLWILQSR
+331 IESNILWILQSR
-343 NAELNAQASFKV
+343 DAELNAQASFKV
-355 LTDLV
+355 LRDFVNEKIINQTEAL
-360 KEGVIKETDAINHL
+360 KLIKDN
-374 KEDHIEKSLAL
+374 HIEKAFVPIL
-385 IIDESQEIDILTKGL
+385 DDSQKLKSLTKGL
-400 PASPGVISGQVG
+400 PASPGVVSGLVV
-412 FNIEA
+412 FDIEG
-417 IKSIKEKGHKAVLV
+417 INRIKNRDEKSILI
-431 LSETNTNDVKAM
+431 LIETNTNDIKAM

-466 LGKPCI
+466 LNKPCI
-472 TGANEIE
+472 TGAVEIE
-479 IVLEDRIIK
+479 INPKDKNIS
-488 IGNRKINE
+488 INDKVISE
-496 FETIALNGH
+496 FDAITLDGH
-505 EGDVILGEVKTK
+505 SGEVFEGIAKTK
-517 PQDPPFELEE
+517 LQEPTSDLKEILDWCKEIVSDEE
-527 IITWCKRINKLNSDN
+527 ITDPLKIISKAKLK
-542 DMDYLSIVKSAKEKN
+542 LE
-557 S
+557 

>member
-47 KAAKEFKNNNN
+47 NATKEYKIQNN
-58 FGDELINE
+58 FSDKFFDELKIN
-66 LNVNLNSIQEK
+66 LDLIQNK

-107 ILNVGLNQEIVKI
+107 ILNVGLNHEIVKT

-166 SAVSQLD
+166 NAVSQLD

-187 FKERV
+187 FRERV
-192 GEDFPEDPYQQ
+192 GKDFPEDPYDQ

-248 DRSAS
+248 DKSAS
-253 GVIFSRNPDTGE
+253 GVVFSRNPDTGE

-281 VSGFITP
+281 VSGFVTP
-288 KNINETDN
+288 KNISEKAN
-296 DDAFVKVFPDIYD
+296 DEAFINIFPDIYS
-309 QINQISK
+309 QINIISK
-316 NLEKNFGFVQDIEFT
+316 DLERYFGFVQDIEFT
-331 IESNVLWILQSR
+331 IESNILWVLQSR
-343 NAELNAQASFKV
+343 DAELNAQASFKV
-355 LTDLV
+355 LSDFVNEKIINQTEAL
-360 KEGVIKETDAINHL
+360 KLIKDT
-374 KEDHIEKSLAL
+374 HIEKAFVPIL
-385 IIDESQEIDILTKGL
+385 DDSQKLKSLTKGL
-400 PASPGVISGQVG
+400 PASPGVVSGLVA
-412 FNIEA
+412 FDIEG
-417 IKSIKEKGHKAVLV
+417 INRIKNRDEKSILI
-431 LSETNTNDVKAM
+431 LIETNTNDIKAM

-466 LGKPCI
+466 LNKPCI
-472 TGANEIE
+472 TGAIEIE
-479 IVLEDRIIK
+479 INPKDKNISINDKVISEFDTITLDGHSGGVFEGIAKTKLQEPTSDLKEILDWCKEIVSDEEITDPLRIISK
-488 IGNRKINE
+488 AK
-496 FETIALNGH
+496 L
-505 EGDVILGEVKTK
+505 K
-517 PQDPPFELEE
+517 LE
-527 IITWCKRINKLNSDN
+527 
-542 DMDYLSIVKSAKEKN
+542 
-557 S
+557 

>member
-35 DLPIPEGFIINA
+35 DLPIPEGFIITS
-47 KAAKEFKNNNN
+47 KATKEFKKKNN
-58 FGDELINE
+58 FGDEFTKE
-66 LNVNLNSIQEK
+66 LKGNLNRIQEK
-77 TNLQIGNPEKPLILS
+77 ANLQVGDPEKPLILS
-92 VRSGSMISMPGMLDT
+92 VRSGSVISMPGMLDT
-107 ILNVGLNQEIVKI
+107 ILNVGLNQNIVKK
-120 LAKNNN
+120 LAENKS

-145 HRVDTY
+145 HRIDNY

-166 SAVSQLD
+166 SNVSQLD

-179 ICKMYLDL
+179 ISKMYLNL
-187 FKERV
+187 FNERI

-203 INKSIIAVLN
+203 LNDSIIAVLN

-223 RNINDIPDNIGLAV
+223 RNINDIPQDIGLAV

-248 DRSAS
+248 DQSAS

-273 IESQGEDV
+273 LESQGEDV

-288 KNINETDN
+288 KNISETKD
-296 DDAFVKVFPDIYD
+296 DDAFVKVFPDLYD

-316 NLEKNFGFVQDIEFT
+316 NLEKKFGFVQDIEFT
-331 IESNVLWILQSR
+331 IESNRLWILQSR
-343 NAELNAQASFKV
+343 NAELNAKASFKV
-355 LTDLV
+355 LRDFV
-360 KEGVIKETDAINHL
+360 NDKIINKNEAL
-374 KEDHIEKSLAL
+374 KLIKEDHVEKAFTPVLDNA
-385 IIDESQEIDILTKGL
+385 QELKILTKGL
-400 PASPGVISGQVG
+400 PASPGVISGLVA
-412 FNIEA
+412 FDIEG
-417 IKSIKEKGHKAVLV
+417 INEIKEKDEKSILILV
-431 LSETNTNDVKAM
+431 ETNTNDIKAM

-466 LGKPCI
+466 LNKPCI
-472 TGANEIE
+472 TGAVEIE
-479 IVLEDRIIK
+479 INAQKKNISINNKIIS
-488 IGNRKINE
+488 E
-496 FETIALNGH
+496 FDAITLDGH
-505 EGDVILGEVKTK
+505 SGEVIEGIVKTK
-517 PQDPPFELEE
+517 PQEPSSDLKEILNWCKE
-527 IITWCKRINKLNSDN
+527 IILDKDITDSLKIIKKAKLK
-542 DMDYLSIVKSAKEKN
+542 IE
-557 S
+557 

>member
-47 KAAKEFKNNNN
+47 NATKEYKIQNN
-58 FGDELINE
+58 FSDKFFDELQIN
-66 LNVNLNSIQEK
+66 LDIIQDK

-107 ILNVGLNQEIVKI
+107 ILNVGLNHEIVKT

-248 DRSAS
+248 DKSAS

-281 VSGFITP
+281 VSGFVTP
-288 KNINETDN
+288 KNISEKAN
-296 DDAFVKVFPDIYD
+296 DEAFINIFPDIYS
-309 QINQISK
+309 QINIISK
-316 NLEKNFGFVQDIEFT
+316 DLERYFGFVQDIEFT
-331 IESNVLWILQSR
+331 IESNILWILQSR
-343 NAELNAQASFKV
+343 DAELNAQASFKV
-355 LTDLV
+355 LCDFVSEKIINQTEAL
-360 KEGVIKETDAINHL
+360 KLIKDA
-374 KEDHIEKSLAL
+374 HIEKAFVPIL
-385 IIDESQEIDILTKGL
+385 DDSQKLKSLTKGL
-400 PASPGVISGQVG
+400 PASPGVVSGLVAFDIEG
-412 FNIEA
+412 INIIKNRDE
-417 IKSIKEKGHKAVLV
+417 KSILI
-431 LSETNTNDVKAM
+431 LIETNTNDIKAM

-466 LGKPCI
+466 LNKPCI
-472 TGANEIE
+472 TGAIEIE
-479 IVLEDRIIK
+479 INPKDKNIS
-488 IGNRKINE
+488 INDKVISE
-496 FETIALNGH
+496 FDTITLDGH
-505 EGDVILGEVKTK
+505 SGEVFEGIAKTK
-517 PQDPPFELEE
+517 LQEPTSDLKEILDWCKEIVSDEE
-527 IITWCKRINKLNSDN
+527 IIDPLKIISKAKLK
-542 DMDYLSIVKSAKEKN
+542 LE
-557 S
+557 

>member
-35 DLPIPEGFIINA
+35 DLPVPEGFIINA
-47 KAAKEFKNNNN
+47 KAAKEFKKNNN
-58 FGDELINE
+58 FGDELIKE

-107 ILNVGLNQEIVKI
+107 ILNVGLNQNIVKK
-120 LAKNNN
+120 LAENKS

-145 HRVDTY
+145 HRIDNY

-166 SAVSQLD
+166 SNVSQLD
-173 AEDLEE
+173 EEDLEE
-179 ICKMYLDL
+179 ISKMYLNL
-187 FKERV
+187 FNERV

-203 INKSIIAVLN
+203 INESIIAVLN

-223 RNINDIPDNIGLAV
+223 RNINDIPQDIGLAV

-248 DRSAS
+248 DQSAS

-265 DKIKGEYL
+265 NKIKGEYL
-273 IESQGEDV
+273 LESQGEDV

-288 KNINETDN
+288 KNISETGT
-296 DDAFVKVFPDIYD
+296 DDAFKVVFADIYK

-316 NLEKNFGFVQDIEFT
+316 NLEKHFGFVQDIEFT
-331 IESNVLWILQSR
+331 IQSNVLWVLQSR

-355 LTDLV
+355 LRDFV
-360 KEGVIKETDAINHL
+360 DEKIINQNEAL
-374 KEDHIEKSLAL
+374 KLIKEDHIEKAFVPVL
-385 IIDESQEIDILTKGL
+385 DDTQELKILTKGL
-400 PASPGVISGQVG
+400 PASPGVISGLVV
-412 FNIEA
+412 FDIEG
-417 IKSIKEKGHKAVLV
+417 INQIKEKDEKSILILV
-431 LSETNTNDVKAM
+431 ETNTNDIKAM

-466 LGKPCI
+466 LNKPCI
-472 TGANEIE
+472 TGAVEIKINTQKKNISINNKIISEFDAITLDGHSGEVIDGLVKTRPQEPSSDLKE
-479 IVLEDRIIK
+479 ILNWCKEIISDKDITEPLKIIK
-488 IGNRKINE
+488 KAKSKI
-496 FETIALNGH
+496 
-505 EGDVILGEVKTK
+505 K
-517 PQDPPFELEE
+517 
-527 IITWCKRINKLNSDN
+527 
-542 DMDYLSIVKSAKEKN
+542 
-557 S
+557 

>member
-47 KAAKEFKNNNN
+47 NATKEYKIQNN
-58 FGDELINE
+58 FSDKFFDELKIN
-66 LNVNLNSIQEK
+66 LDLIQNK

-107 ILNVGLNQEIVKI
+107 ILNVGLNHEIVKT

-166 SAVSQLD
+166 NAVSQLD

-187 FKERV
+187 FRERV
-192 GEDFPEDPYQQ
+192 GKDFPEDPYDQ

-248 DRSAS
+248 DKSAS

-281 VSGFITP
+281 VSGFVTP
-288 KNINETDN
+288 KNISEKAN
-296 DDAFVKVFPDIYD
+296 DEAFINIFPDIYS
-309 QINQISK
+309 QINIISK
-316 NLEKNFGFVQDIEFT
+316 DLERHFGFVQDIEFT
-331 IESNVLWILQSR
+331 IESNKLWILQSR
-343 NAELNAQASFKV
+343 DAELNAQASFKV
-355 LTDLV
+355 LSDFVNEKIINQTEAL
-360 KEGVIKETDAINHL
+360 KLIKDA
-374 KEDHIEKSLAL
+374 HIEKAFVPIL
-385 IIDESQEIDILTKGL
+385 DDSQKLKSLTKGL
-400 PASPGVISGQVG
+400 PASPGVVSGLVA
-412 FNIEA
+412 FDIEG
-417 IKSIKEKGHKAVLV
+417 INRIKNRDEKSILI
-431 LSETNTNDVKAM
+431 LIETNTNDIKAM

-466 LGKPCI
+466 LNKPCI
-472 TGANEIE
+472 TGAIEIE
-479 IVLEDRIIK
+479 INPKDKNIS
-488 IGNRKINE
+488 INDKVISE
-496 FETIALNGH
+496 FDTITLDGH
-505 EGDVILGEVKTK
+505 SGEVFEGIAKTK
-517 PQDPPFELEE
+517 LQEPTSDLKEILDWCKEIVSDEE
-527 IITWCKRINKLNSDN
+527 IIDPLKIISKAKLK
-542 DMDYLSIVKSAKEKN
+542 LE
-557 S
+557 

>member
-47 KAAKEFKNNNN
+47 NATKEYKIQNN
-58 FGDELINE
+58 FSDKFFDELKIN
-66 LNVNLNSIQEK
+66 LDLIQNK

-107 ILNVGLNQEIVKI
+107 ILNVGLNHEIVKT

-166 SAVSQLD
+166 NAVSQLD

-187 FKERV
+187 FRERV
-192 GEDFPEDPYQQ
+192 GKDFPEDPYDQ

-248 DRSAS
+248 DKSAS

-281 VSGFITP
+281 VSGFVTP
-288 KNINETDN
+288 KNISEKAN
-296 DDAFVKVFPDIYD
+296 DEAFINIFPDIYS
-309 QINQISK
+309 QINIISK
-316 NLEKNFGFVQDIEFT
+316 DLERYFGFVQDIEFT
-331 IESNVLWILQSR
+331 IESNILWVLQSR
-343 NAELNAQASFKV
+343 DAELNAQASFKV
-355 LTDLV
+355 LSDFV
-360 KEGVIKETDAINHL
+360 KEKIINQTEALKLIKDA
-374 KEDHIEKSLAL
+374 HIEKAFVPIL
-385 IIDESQEIDILTKGL
+385 DDSQKLKSLTKGL
-400 PASPGVISGQVG
+400 PASPGVVSGLVAFDFEG
-412 FNIEA
+412 INRIKNKGE
-417 IKSIKEKGHKAVLV
+417 KSILI
-431 LSETNTNDVKAM
+431 LIETNTNDIKAM

-466 LGKPCI
+466 LNKPCI
-472 TGANEIE
+472 TGAIE
-479 IVLEDRIIK
+479 IV
-488 IGNRKINE
+488 INPKDKNISINDKVISE
-496 FETIALNGH
+496 FDTITLDGH
-505 EGDVILGEVKTK
+505 SGEVFEGIAKTK
-517 PQDPPFELEE
+517 LQEPTEDLKEILDWCKEIVSDEE
-527 IITWCKRINKLNSDN
+527 IIDPLKIISKAKLK
-542 DMDYLSIVKSAKEKN
+542 LE
-557 S
+557 

>member
-47 KAAKEFKNNNN
+47 NATKEYKIQNN
-58 FGDELINE
+58 FSDKFFDELKIN
-66 LNVNLNSIQEK
+66 LDLIQDK

-107 ILNVGLNQEIVKI
+107 ILNVGLNHEIVKT

-151 DFDEILENYL
+151 DFDEIMENYL

-248 DRSAS
+248 DKSAS

-281 VSGFITP
+281 VSGFVTP
-288 KNINETDN
+288 KNISEKAN
-296 DDAFVKVFPDIYD
+296 DEAFINIFPDIYS
-309 QINQISK
+309 QINIISK
-316 NLEKNFGFVQDIEFT
+316 DLERHFGFVQDIEFT
-331 IESNVLWILQSR
+331 IESNKLWILQSR
-343 NAELNAQASFKV
+343 DAELNAQASFKV
-355 LTDLV
+355 LSDFVNEKIINQTEAL
-360 KEGVIKETDAINHL
+360 KLIKDA
-374 KEDHIEKSLAL
+374 HIEKAFVPIL
-385 IIDESQEIDILTKGL
+385 DDSQKLKSLTKGL
-400 PASPGVISGQVG
+400 PASPGVVSGLVA
-412 FNIEA
+412 FDIEG
-417 IKSIKEKGHKAVLV
+417 INRIKNRDEKSILI
-431 LSETNTNDVKAM
+431 LIETNTNDIKAM

-466 LGKPCI
+466 LNKPCI
-472 TGANEIE
+472 TGAIEIE
-479 IVLEDRIIK
+479 INPKDKNIS
-488 IGNRKINE
+488 INDKVISE
-496 FETIALNGH
+496 FDTITLDGH
-505 EGDVILGEVKTK
+505 SGEVFEGIAKTK
-517 PQDPPFELEE
+517 LQEPTSDLKEILDWCKEIVSDEE
-527 IITWCKRINKLNSDN
+527 ITDPLKIISKAKLK
-542 DMDYLSIVKSAKEKN
+542 LE
-557 S
+557 

>member
-47 KAAKEFKNNNN
+47 NATKEYKIQNN
-58 FGDELINE
+58 FSDKFFDELKIN
-66 LNVNLNSIQEK
+66 LDLIQNK

-107 ILNVGLNQEIVKI
+107 ILNVGLNHEIVKT

-166 SAVSQLD
+166 NAVSQLD

-187 FKERV
+187 FRERV
-192 GEDFPEDPYQQ
+192 GKDFPEDPYDQ

-248 DRSAS
+248 DKSAS
-253 GVIFSRNPDTGE
+253 GVVFSRNPDTGE

-281 VSGFITP
+281 VSGFVTP
-288 KNINETDN
+288 KNISEKAN
-296 DDAFVKVFPDIYD
+296 DEAFINIFPDIYS
-309 QINQISK
+309 QINIISK
-316 NLEKNFGFVQDIEFT
+316 DLERYFGFVQDI
-331 IESNVLWILQSR
+331 
-343 NAELNAQASFKV
+343 
-355 LTDLV
+355 
-360 KEGVIKETDAINHL
+360 
-374 KEDHIEKSLAL
+374 
-385 IIDESQEIDILTKGL
+385 
-400 PASPGVISGQVG
+400 
-412 FNIEA
+412 
-417 IKSIKEKGHKAVLV
+417 
-431 LSETNTNDVKAM
+431 
-443 HASDG
+443 
-448 ILTSRGGLTSHAA
+448 
-461 VVARG
+461 
-466 LGKPCI
+466 
-472 TGANEIE
+472 
-479 IVLEDRIIK
+479 
-488 IGNRKINE
+488 
-496 FETIALNGH
+496 
-505 EGDVILGEVKTK
+505 
-517 PQDPPFELEE
+517 
-527 IITWCKRINKLNSDN
+527 
-542 DMDYLSIVKSAKEKN
+542 
-557 S
+557 

>member
-47 KAAKEFKNNNN
+47 NATKEYKIQNN
-58 FGDELINE
+58 FSDKFFDELKIN
-66 LNVNLNSIQEK
+66 LDLIQDK

-107 ILNVGLNQEIVKI
+107 ILNVGLNHEIVKT

-166 SAVSQLD
+166 NAVSQLD

-187 FKERV
+187 FRERV
-192 GEDFPEDPYQQ
+192 GKDFPEDPYDQ

-248 DRSAS
+248 DKSAS

-265 DKIKGEYL
+265 NRIKGEYL

-288 KNINETDN
+288 KNISEKDN
-296 DDAFVKVFPDIYD
+296 DNAFMNIFPDIYS
-309 QINQISK
+309 QINIISK
-316 NLEKNFGFVQDIEFT
+316 DLERHFGFVQDIEFT
-331 IESNVLWILQSR
+331 IESNILWILQSR
-343 NAELNAQASFKV
+343 DAELNAQASFKV
-355 LTDLV
+355 LSDFV
-360 KEGVIKETDAINHL
+360 KEKIINQSEAL
-374 KEDHIEKSLAL
+374 KLIKEDHIEKAL
-385 IIDESQEIDILTKGL
+385 VPVLDDSQNLKSLTKGL
-400 PASPGVISGQVG
+400 PASPGVVSGLVV
-412 FNIEA
+412 FDIEG
-417 IKSIKEKGHKAVLV
+417 INRIKNRDEKSILILV
-431 LSETNTNDVKAM
+431 ETNTNDIKAM

-466 LGKPCI
+466 LNKPCI
-472 TGANEIE
+472 TGAIEIE
-479 IVLEDRIIK
+479 INSKDKNIS
-488 IGNRKINE
+488 INDKVISE
-496 FETIALNGH
+496 FDAITLDGH
-505 EGDVILGEVKTK
+505 SGEVFEGIAKTK
-517 PQDPPFELEE
+517 LQEPTSDLKEILDWCKEMVSDEE
-527 IITWCKRINKLNSDN
+527 INDPLKIISKAKLK
-542 DMDYLSIVKSAKEKN
+542 LE
-557 S
+557 

>member
-35 DLPIPEGFIINA
+35 DLPVPEGFIINA
-47 KAAKEFKNNNN
+47 KAAKEFKKNNN
-58 FGDELINE
+58 FGDELISE

-107 ILNVGLNQEIVKI
+107 ILNVGLNQNIVK
-120 LAKNNN
+120 AMAENKS

-145 HRVDTY
+145 HRIDNY

-166 SAVSQLD
+166 NNVSQLD
-173 AEDLEE
+173 EEDLEE
-179 ICKMYLDL
+179 ISKMYLNL
-187 FKERV
+187 FNERV

-203 INKSIIAVLN
+203 INESIIAVLN

-223 RNINDIPDNIGLAV
+223 RNINDIPQDIGLAV

-248 DRSAS
+248 DQSAS

-265 DKIKGEYL
+265 NKIKGEYL
-273 IESQGEDV
+273 LESQGEDV

-288 KNINETDN
+288 KNISETGT
-296 DDAFVKVFPDIYD
+296 DDAFKVVFADIYK

-316 NLEKNFGFVQDIEFT
+316 NLEEHFGFVQDIEFT
-331 IESNVLWILQSR
+331 IQSNVLWVLQSR

-355 LTDLV
+355 LRDFV
-360 KEGVIKETDAINHL
+360 DEKIINQNEAL
-374 KEDHIEKSLAL
+374 KLIKEDHIEKAFVPVLDDTQKL
-385 IIDESQEIDILTKGL
+385 KILTKGL
-400 PASPGVISGQVG
+400 PASPGVISGLVV
-412 FNIEA
+412 FDIEG
-417 IKSIKEKGHKAVLV
+417 INQIKEKDEKSILILV
-431 LSETNTNDVKAM
+431 ETNTNDIKAM

-466 LGKPCI
+466 LNKPCI
-472 TGANEIE
+472 TGALEIKINTQKKNISINNKIISEFDAITLDGHSGEVIDGLVKTRPQEPSSDLKE
-479 IVLEDRIIK
+479 ILNWCKEIISDKDITEPLKIIK
-488 IGNRKINE
+488 KAKSKI
-496 FETIALNGH
+496 
-505 EGDVILGEVKTK
+505 K
-517 PQDPPFELEE
+517 
-527 IITWCKRINKLNSDN
+527 
-542 DMDYLSIVKSAKEKN
+542 
-557 S
+557 

>member
-13 TDEID
+13 TDKID

-35 DLPIPEGFIINA
+35 DLPIPEGFIVNS
-47 KAAKEFKNNNN
+47 KATKEFKKNNN
-58 FGDELINE
+58 FGDEFINE
-66 LNVNLNSIQEK
+66 LKGNLNSIQEK
-77 TNLQIGNPEKPLILS
+77 TSLQVGNPEKPLILS
-92 VRSGSMISMPGMLDT
+92 VRSGSVISMPGMLDT
-107 ILNVGLNQEIVKI
+107 ILNVGLNQNIVKKM
-120 LAKNNN
+120 AENKS

-145 HRVDTY
+145 HRIDNY

-166 SAVSQLD
+166 SNISQLD

-179 ICKMYLDL
+179 ISTMYLNL
-187 FKERV
+187 FNERI

-203 INKSIIAVLN
+203 INDSIIAVLN

-223 RNINDIPDNIGLAV
+223 RNINDIPQDIGLAV

-248 DRSAS
+248 DQSAS

-273 IESQGEDV
+273 LESQGEDV

-288 KNINETDN
+288 KNINETDS

-331 IESNVLWILQSR
+331 VESNALWILQSR

-355 LTDLV
+355 LRDFV
-360 KEGVIKETDAINHL
+360 DEKIINQNEAL
-374 KEDHIEKSLAL
+374 KLIKEDHIEKAFVPVL
-385 IIDESQEIDILTKGL
+385 DDTQELKILTKGL
-400 PASPGVISGQVG
+400 PASPGVISGLVA
-412 FNIEA
+412 FDIEG
-417 IKSIKEKGHKAVLV
+417 INQIKEKDEKSILILV
-431 LSETNTNDVKAM
+431 ETNTNDIKSM

-466 LGKPCI
+466 LNKPCI
-472 TGANEIE
+472 TGAVEIE
-479 IVLEDRIIK
+479 INTQKKNISINNKIISEFDAITLDGHSGEVIDGLVKTRPQEPSSDLKEILNWCKEIISDKDIAEPLKIIK
-488 IGNRKINE
+488 KAKLKI
-496 FETIALNGH
+496 
-505 EGDVILGEVKTK
+505 K
-517 PQDPPFELEE
+517 
-527 IITWCKRINKLNSDN
+527 
-542 DMDYLSIVKSAKEKN
+542 
-557 S
+557 

>member
-1 MTKYIHAFSDPI
+1 
-13 TDEID
+13 
-18 QSLIGN
+18 
-24 KGYNLCLMHGM
+24 MHGM

-47 KAAKEFKNNNN
+47 KAAKEFKKNNN

-281 VSGFITP
+281 VSGFVTP
-288 KNINETDN
+288 KNISEKAN
-296 DDAFVKVFPDIYD
+296 DEAFINIFPDIYS
-309 QINQISK
+309 QINIISK
-316 NLEKNFGFVQDIEFT
+316 DLERYFGFVQDIEFT
-331 IESNVLWILQSR
+331 IESNILWILQSR
-343 NAELNAQASFKV
+343 DAELNAQASFKV
-355 LTDLV
+355 LSDFV
-360 KEGVIKETDAINHL
+360 NEKIINQTEAL
-374 KEDHIEKSLAL
+374 KLIKEDHIEKAFVPVL
-385 IIDESQEIDILTKGL
+385 DDSQKLKSLTKGL
-400 PASPGVISGQVG
+400 PASPGVVSGLVVFDIEG
-412 FNIEA
+412 INIIKNRNE
-417 IKSIKEKGHKAVLV
+417 KSILILV
-431 LSETNTNDVKAM
+431 ETNTNDIKAM

-466 LGKPCI
+466 LNKPCI
-472 TGANEIE
+472 TGAIE
-479 IVLEDRIIK
+479 I
-488 IGNRKINE
+488 KINSKDKNISINDKVISE
-496 FETIALNGH
+496 FDTITLDGH
-505 EGDVILGEVKTK
+505 SGEVFEGIAKTK
-517 PQDPPFELEE
+517 LQEPTSDLKEILDWCKEIISDEE
-527 IITWCKRINKLNSDN
+527 ITDPLKIISKAKSKL
-542 DMDYLSIVKSAKEKN
+542 E
-557 S
+557 

>member
-35 DLPIPEGFIINA
+35 DLPIPEGFIITS
-47 KAAKEFKNNNN
+47 KATKEFKKKNN
-58 FGDELINE
+58 FGDEFINE
-66 LNVNLNSIQEK
+66 LKGNLNSIQEK
-77 TNLQIGNPEKPLILS
+77 TNLQVGNPEKPLILS

-107 ILNVGLNQEIVKI
+107 ILNVGLNQNIVKK
-120 LAKNNN
+120 LAENKS

-145 HRVDTY
+145 HRIDNY

-166 SAVSQLD
+166 SNVSQLD

-179 ICKMYLDL
+179 ISKMYLNL
-187 FKERV
+187 FNERV

-248 DRSAS
+248 NKSAS

-288 KNINETDN
+288 KNISEKAN
-296 DDAFVKVFPDIYD
+296 DKDFINIFPDIYS
-309 QINQISK
+309 QINIISK
-316 NLEKNFGFVQDIEFT
+316 DLERHFGFVQDIEFT
-331 IESNVLWILQSR
+331 IESNILWILQSR
-343 NAELNAQASFKV
+343 DAELNAQASFKV
-355 LTDLV
+355 LSDFVNEKIINQAEAL
-360 KEGVIKETDAINHL
+360 KLIKDN
-374 KEDHIEKSLAL
+374 HIEKAFVPIL
-385 IIDESQEIDILTKGL
+385 DDSQKLKSLTKGL
-400 PASPGVISGQVG
+400 PASPGVVSGLVV
-412 FNIEA
+412 FDIEG
-417 IKSIKEKGHKAVLV
+417 INRIKNRDEKSILI
-431 LSETNTNDVKAM
+431 LIETNTNDIKAM

-466 LGKPCI
+466 LNKPCI
-472 TGANEIE
+472 TGAVEIE
-479 IVLEDRIIK
+479 INPKDKNIS
-488 IGNRKINE
+488 INDKVISE
-496 FETIALNGH
+496 FDAITLDGH
-505 EGDVILGEVKTK
+505 SGEVFEGIAKTK
-517 PQDPPFELEE
+517 LQEPTSDLKEILDWCKEIVSDEE
-527 IITWCKRINKLNSDN
+527 ITDPLKIISKAKLK
-542 DMDYLSIVKSAKEKN
+542 LE
-557 S
+557 